1 MRDKILKLLMQN
13 PHGYVSGRRWQA
25 SWGVS
30 RAAVNKHVEKLKA
43 MGCEIDCKRN
53 AGYRLASL
61 SDSLLPEF
69 VEIYRFDAGEAP
81 YTILH
86 YDRVASTNQTAK
98 ELAVKGAVHGTVV
111 VAEVQ
116 TAGQGRQ
123 GRTWTSNAGEGIFC
137 SLILRPPIAPQE
149 AHLFSL
155 MAGVAVARGYRPREC
170 FPTWALN
177 GPTMCCADIGNSAAS
192 FASYRLI

>member
-13 PHGYVSGRRWQA
+13 PHGYVSGEEMA
-25 SWGVS
+25 SQLGVS

-81 YTILH
+81 YTL
-86 YDRVASTNQTAK
+86 
-98 ELAVKGAVHGTVV
+98 
-111 VAEVQ
+111 
-116 TAGQGRQ
+116 
-123 GRTWTSNAGEGIFC
+123 
-137 SLILRPPIAPQE
+137 SLIHI
-149 AHLFSL
+149 
-155 MAGVAVARGYRPREC
+155 
-170 FPTWALN
+170 
-177 GPTMCCADIGNSAAS
+177 
-192 FASYRLI
+192 